1 MRSIWKG
8 HFYKNKKFLHKS
20 STLFNTMLKKK
31 FYIYTGKEQKL
42 FTVDRQSIGLKVG
55 EFVFTRKMGIIHKK
69 KDKNKKGKK

>member
-1 MRSIWKG
+1 
-8 HFYKNKKFLHKS
+8 
-20 STLFNTMLKKK
+20 MLKKK